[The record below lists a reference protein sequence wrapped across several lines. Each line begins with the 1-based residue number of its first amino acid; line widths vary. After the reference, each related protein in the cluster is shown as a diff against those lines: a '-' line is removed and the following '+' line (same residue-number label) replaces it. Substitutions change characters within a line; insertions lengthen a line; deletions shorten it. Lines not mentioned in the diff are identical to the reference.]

1 MTSPRLS
8 RTLFTVPTGIP
19 LNFTGAP
26 TLSPFTS
33 PLKNRTAGYRW
44 RKKRPEPKI
53 PTAATP
59 RITAPTTK
67 APMTV
72 VLARLLMRSSGVALC
87 TTREEAADRI
97 VSGVQQLLGITPC
110 RDGPRLHVEENTRIR
125 DGEDARQL
133 VRHDDDRGAQA
144 AAKLEDQ
151 LVEEPR
157 ADRVETRG
165 WFVEEQVLGVERHGA
180 REAGALL
187 HAAADLVR
195 VVVLESLE
203 SDECEL
209 ERCDFANLRQAE
221 VRVLLQRQAD
231 VLGERHRAPQGSALE
246 EHAEAPQHGF
256 SLFGGGRGEA
266 RSVVQD
272 LALRG
277 LEQPDQVVE
286 QRALPAAAAAH
297 DDAHVSAVHGEV
309 EIAHDDEAAEGHR
322 QVPNLD
328 VNLRDVRRHQIP
340 RM

>member
-44 RKKRPEPKI
+44 RKKRPDPKI

-59 RITAPTTK
+59 RTTAPTTN

-72 VLARLLMRSSGVALC
+72 VLARLLMRSSGVALS
-87 TTREEAADRI
+87 TAREEAADSI
-97 VSGVQQLLGITPC
+97 VSVVQQLLGIAPC

-133 VRHDDDRGAQA
+133 VGHDDDRGAQA
-144 AAKLEDQ
+144 AAKLENQ

-157 ADRVETRG
+157 ADRVETCGRL
-165 WFVEEQVLGVERHGA
+165 VEEQIFGVERHGA
-180 REAGALL
+180 RETGALL

-203 SDECEL
+203 SDECKL
-209 ERCDFANLRQAE
+209 ERCDFANLRQGE
-221 VRVLLQRQAD
+221 VRVLLQRQPD
-231 VLGERHRAPQGSALE
+231 VLGQRHRAPQGSALE
-246 EHAEAPQHGF
+246 EHPEASQHGF
-256 SLFGGGRGEA
+256 PLLGGGLGEA

-272 LALRG
+272 LALCR

-286 QRALPAAAAAH
+286 QGALPAPAAAH

-309 EIAHDDEAAEGHR
+309 EIPHDDEAAERHR
-322 QVPNLD
+322 QMAHLD
-328 VNLRDVRRHQIP
+328 VGLCAVRRHQIP